1 MTDKKIIELID
12 DYLTEP
18 HNISKEWVEALV
30 VCRQALI
37 NQEKQAEEIER
48 LKRLIEELGILL
60 DEKCERCTAEG
71 YR

>member
-1 MTDKKIIELID
+1 MTDNKIIELID

-37 NQEKQAEEIER
+37 DREKQKAEIER
-48 LKRLIEELGILL
+48 LKGLI
-60 DEKCERCTAEG
+60 KVHK
-71 YR
+71 